1 MKRNSNIGS
10 NYCSIRKIFSFIKL
24 TIPATLICLTSFA
37 GTAYSQLSK
46 RGEEIK
52 EFRIAEQ
59 SELNQFNTGTLISGE
74 TPVLKKETPLKIQQP
89 TTRTITGVVFD
100 ESGSPLPGATL
111 FVQGTT
117 IGTATDGNGE
127 FTLDIPVDAKILTCS
142 FIGYESQDVEIQG
155 KSIFQ
160 ITLQMRGLNIDEIVV
175 VGYGVQTKESS
186 VGAIS
191 QVEGKELIKSGAT
204 TLSNAFTGQL
214 SGVVTVQNSGQ
225 PGDDAAKIYIRGIST
240 WDDNTPLVLVDGV
253 ERNYNQI
260 DPNEIESISVLK
272 DASATA
278 VFGVKGANGVIL
290 ITTKRGK
297 VGKLELTYNSEY
309 TAKQPIFRGQI
320 QDSYTTGLI
329 MNEAYAN
336 DNTWGSQLSD
346 EVLQHYKDQDMP
358 YIYPNVNWKDELVKD
373 YGFATKHNIGLSG
386 GTEFAKVFASL
397 SYLHDG
403 DILNTQKNDVYDPSY
418 KYERYNYRT
427 NVDVNVTKSTVLSL
441 ESGGYIGIRNQSFQS
456 GNQRIYRPIFT
467 LTPMSIPM
475 YYPAEFLE
483 THPDAQRPDESGDRI
498 ANTLLTNANN
508 PYLNLNNS
516 GFKQY
521 KNTSFD
527 ATIVLK
533 QDLSFI
539 TKGLTVQGKV
549 AYTND
554 VGYQKEF
561 EYNAASYKYLED
573 GTWSRTLG
581 TGNDTGLDGQTSD
594 VFPIEVKAEDINDNP
609 YNSWYFEARANYAR
623 SFGKHN
629 VTGLFV
635 GQRRKYQNNVSFP
648 HFEEGL
654 VGRVTYNYNA
664 KYLLEL
670 NAGVNGSEQFSPENR
685 YGFFPSGAIGWNI
698 HNEKFIADNLAF
710 LKKAKIRYSYGE
722 VGSGN
727 LGGQR
732 WLYTSTYEN
741 AGENPDIYRP
751 GQQLNHNNGSGV
763 SITPIREGQVANEN
777 ATWER
782 AIKHNLGFEFAFFDR
797 SKLSINVDLFKEER
811 DNILLNRLS
820 VPSWFGVATKDQNL
834 GKTETQGYE
843 VEVLFRNYIGDFFY
857 NLKVGVA
864 FADNR
869 IIERDEPL
877 YRPDYRKQQGKRI
890 GQLFG
895 YVSDGYVDNVDER
908 AATLRY
914 GNGIYGL
921 GDVVYVDF
929 TGDGNIDE
937 MDQVPIGYA
946 GTYPLY
952 NIPISGGFNYKSFDF
967 SFTIQG
973 ALKMTRYLN
982 DAFLWP
988 LHRISN
994 HYYDYQSDFWTP
1006 DNTDNPQY
1014 PALHFDVNRTH
1025 NNISDGTITT
1035 TNVRDASYLK
1045 LRNLQ
1050 MGYSIAPQKL
1060 TKYQIQSFRIYLQGN
1075 NLITY
1080 APDYPVGDPESADG
1094 GGGVSVTNGS
1104 YPLIRRI
1111 TLGLQVSF

>member
-1 MKRNSNIGS
+1 M
-10 NYCSIRKIFSFIKL
+10 RKIFIFLLLLFPSLMAF
-24 TIPATLICLTSFA
+24 
-37 GTAYSQLSK
+37 SQKSV
-46 RGEEIK
+46 
-52 EFRIAEQ
+52 
-59 SELNQFNTGTLISGE
+59 TGTVTDGDGQKIPGV
-74 TPVLKKETPLKIQQP
+74 TVVL
-89 TTRTITGVVFD
+89 R
-100 ESGSPLPGATL
+100 
-111 FVQGTT
+111 GTT
-117 IGTATDGNGE
+117 TGAATDMDGNYS
-127 FTLDIPVDAKILTCS
+127 LDNISSSDVLVFS
-142 FIGYESQDVEIQG
+142 FIGYETQEINVG
-155 KSIFQ
+155 EKTVINVVMATTEFSV
-160 ITLQMRGLNIDEIVV
+160 DEVV
-175 VGYGVQTKESS
+175 IVGYGVQKKESS

-191 QVEGKELIKSGAT
+191 QVEGEELKKAGST

-225 PGDDAAKIYIRGIST
+225 PGDDAAKVYIRGIST

-253 ERNYNQI
+253 ERDYNQI

-290 ITTKRGK
+290 ITTKRGNI
-297 VGKLELTYNSEY
+297 GKLELTYNSEF
-309 TAKQPIFRGQI
+309 TAKQPLYRGEM

-336 DNTWGSQLSD
+336 DNTFNLQLPD
-346 EVLQHYKDQDMP
+346 EVLQHYRDQDMP
-358 YIYPNVNWKDELVKD
+358 YIYPNVNWVDEMVKD
-373 YGFATKHNIGLSG
+373 FGFATKHNIGLRG
-386 GTEFAKVFASL
+386 GTEYAKVFASL

-403 DILNTQKNDVYDPSY
+403 DILNTQEHEDFDPTY

-427 NVDVNVTKSTVLSL
+427 NVDVNVTGSTLLSL
-441 ESGGYIGIRNQSFQS
+441 QSGGYIGIRNQSYES
-456 GNQRIYRPIFT
+456 GSIRIYRPIFT
-467 LTPMSIPM
+467 LSPMAIPM
-475 YYPAEFLE
+475 YYSADFVAS
-483 THPDAQRPDESGDRI
+483 HPDLQRPGQVGDRI

-508 PYLNLNNS
+508 PYLNLNYS
-516 GFKQY
+516 GFKQF

-527 ATIVLK
+527 ATVVLR

-539 TKGLTVQGKV
+539 TEGFSVQGKV
-549 AYTND
+549 AYTNE
-554 VGYQKEF
+554 VGYGKEF

-594 VFPIEVKAEDINDNP
+594 VFPIEPKSEEISQNP
-609 YNSWYFEARANYAR
+609 FNSWYFELKADYSR
-623 SFGKHN
+623 SFGNHN

-635 GQRRKYQNNVSFP
+635 GQRRKFQNNVAFP

-654 VGRVTYNYNA
+654 VGRVTYNYKT

-670 NAGVNGSEQFSPENR
+670 NAGVNGSEQFAPDKR
-685 YGFFPSGAIGWNI
+685 YGFFPSGAIGWNL
-698 HNEKFIADNLAF
+698 HDEKFMKETLAF

-732 WLYTSTYEN
+732 WLYTSTYEP
-741 AGENPDIYRP
+741 ADTDPYMYRP

-763 SITPIREGQVANEN
+763 SITPIREGQVANKD

-782 AIKHNLGFEFAFFDR
+782 AIKHNIGFELAFFKK
-797 SKLSINVDLFKEER
+797 SKLAIDLDLFKEER

-820 VPSWFGVATKDQNL
+820 VPSWFGVQTKDQNL
-834 GKTETQGYE
+834 GKTETKGYE
-843 VEVLFRNYIGDFFY
+843 VEVRYRNNIGNDFY
-857 NLKVGVA
+857 YTLKVGVA
-864 FADNR
+864 YADNR
-869 IIERDEPL
+869 ILARDEPL
-877 YRPDYRKQQGKRI
+877 YRDDYRKLTGKRI

-895 YVSDGYVDNVDER
+895 NVSTGYVDNTDER
-908 AATLRY
+908 AATVRY
-914 GNGIYGL
+914 GGGIYGL
-921 GDVVYVDF
+921 GDVVYADF
-929 TGDGNIDE
+929 NGDGNIDE
-937 MDQVPIGYA
+937 MDQVPMGYA

-952 NIPISGGFNYKSFDF
+952 NIPISGSFNYKSFDF

-973 ALKMTRYLN
+973 ALKMSRFLN

-994 HYYDYQSDFWTP
+994 HYYDYQSDYWTP
-1006 DNTDNPQY
+1006 FNTDNPEY

-1025 NNISDGTITT
+1025 NNISDGSITT
-1035 TNVRDASYLK
+1035 TNVRDASYFK

-1050 MGYSIAPQKL
+1050 IGYSIPPYKL
-1060 TKYQIQSFRIYLQGN
+1060 EKYQMQSFRIYLQGN
-1075 NLITY
+1075 NLLTY
-1080 APDYPVGDPESADG
+1080 APDYPVGDPEAADG
-1094 GGGVSVTNGS
+1094 SGGVAVTFGS
-1104 YPLIRRI
+1104 YPLIRRM